1 MFINIAIVLCS
12 AVGIT
17 SDTTL
22 PFSFYDNQI
31 LLNRF
36 KTMLINVREQNVSP
50 NIAENEFIE
59 IFKGIRESY
68 PNALKEEEVSTL
80 IFPLTKSNIDAVG
93 GKGGAGYFLKNF
105 NLFDFKVN
113 GSHPAHDIF
122 IFDLNQDCID
132 DRKNDFVDIVSVGNG
147 IVLAIEKDWTD
158 SSAFRGGNYVW
169 VYDFERGGLW
179 YYAHH
184 RKVVVDVGQIVK
196 AGDKLGEVGRTGFN
210 ARNKR
215 SDTHLHLM
223 YLKINQDFLPEPID
237 YYTWLIPSKIIKE
250 SSEARKK
257 RKFNVNIDPLVP
269 NNKFKILSTRFFKAA

>member
-1 MFINIAIVLCS
+1 MFINIAFMLCS
-12 AVGIT
+12 AISLT
-17 SDTTL
+17 SDTTS
-22 PFSFYDNQI
+22 PFSFYDDQI

-36 KTMLINVREQNVSP
+36 KTMLVNVREQKVSP
-50 NIAENEFIE
+50 YEAENEFIE

-68 PNALKEEEVSTL
+68 PNALKEDEASSMA
-80 IFPLTKSNIDAVG
+80 FPLTKSNVDAVG
-93 GKGGAGYFLKNF
+93 GKGSGYFVKNF
-105 NLFDFKVN
+105 NLFDFNVN

-122 IFDLNQDCID
+122 IFDPNQDCKD

-147 IVLAIEKDWTD
+147 IVMAIEKDWTD

-210 ARNKR
+210 ARSKR

-223 YLKINQDFLPEPID
+223 YLKINQDFLPEPMD
-237 YYTWLIPSKIIKE
+237 YYPWLIFSKTIQE
-250 SSEARKK
+250 SSIASKK
-257 RKFNVNIDPLVP
+257 RKFKGNIEPLIS
-269 NNKFKILSTRFFKAA
+269 NIKLKTLSTRFSKAV

>member
-1 MFINIAIVLCS
+1 MFINIAFMLCS
-12 AVGIT
+12 AISLT

-22 PFSFYDNQI
+22 PFSFYDDQI
-31 LLNRF
+31 LINRF
-36 KTMLINVREQNVSP
+36 KTMLVNVREQKVSP
-50 NIAENEFIE
+50 YEAENEFVE

-68 PNALKEEEVSTL
+68 PNALKEDEASL
-80 IFPLTKSNIDAVG
+80 LAFPLTKSNVDAVG
-93 GKGGAGYFLKNF
+93 GKGSGYFVKNF
-105 NLFDFKVN
+105 NLFDFNVN

-122 IFDLNQDCID
+122 IFDPNQDCKD
-132 DRKNDFVDIVSVGNG
+132 DRKDDYVDIVSVGNG
-147 IVLAIEKDWTD
+147 IVMAIEKDWTD

-223 YLKINQDFLPEPID
+223 YLKINQDFLPEPMD
-237 YYTWLIPSKIIKE
+237 YYPWLVFSKTIQESSIARKQRKFDGKIDLLIPY
-250 SSEARKK
+250 
-257 RKFNVNIDPLVP
+257 
-269 NNKFKILSTRFFKAA
+269 NKLKTLSTRFSKAV

>member
-1 MFINIAIVLCS
+1 MFINIAFMLCS
-12 AVGIT
+12 TISLT

-22 PFSFYDNQI
+22 PFSFYDDQI
-31 LLNRF
+31 LINRF
-36 KTMLINVREQNVSP
+36 KTMLVNVREQKVSP
-50 NIAENEFIE
+50 SVAENEFIE

-68 PNALKEEEVSTL
+68 PNALKEEETSIL
-80 IFPLTKSNIDAVG
+80 AFPLTKSNIDAVG
-93 GKGGAGYFLKNF
+93 GKGSGYFVKNF
-105 NLFDFKVN
+105 NLFDYSVN

-122 IFDLNQDCID
+122 IFDPNQDCID
-132 DRKNDFVDIVSVGNG
+132 DRKNEYVDIVSVGNG
-147 IVLAIEKDWTD
+147 IVMAIEKDWTD

-210 ARNKR
+210 ARSKR

-223 YLKINQDFLPEPID
+223 YLKINQDFLPEPMD
-237 YYTWLIPSKIIKE
+237 FYPWLVFSKTMQE
-250 SSEARKK
+250 SSNARKK
-257 RKFNVNIDPLVP
+257 RKFNGNIESLIP
-269 NNKFKILSTRFFKAA
+269 NNKLKILSTRFSKAV